1 MKTFAFRHLTH
12 QLRLLACIA
21 LVGPLLTAHAA
32 AQEPDHIDFPFEHV
46 SDLRGIL
53 NVMSAFR
60 TACIDQ
66 PVSSDLPGALAPDGY
81 LIVSPSFHLFG
92 DETVKDAR
100 RTVLSKT
107 GTEEGDFAEGYPI
120 IRFGMPTDETPYGE
134 CSVIWTRAWDYP
146 DEQGDDVMFGTAA
159 QFVSQVS
166 YRLQAVLV
174 SPPENAFRRS
184 SQYSLVSEWRRG
196 CWEGNDCVFDI
207 ILMLDSEDGIHFTIT
222 RKKVLPVANN
232 GEDDG
237 TPGRK

>member
-1 MKTFAFRHLTH
+1 MKTSAFCHRSH
-12 QLRLLACIA
+12 QLRRLACIA
-21 LVGPLLTAHAA
+21 LVWPLLTAQAV

-60 TACIDQ
+60 TACLDQ
-66 PVSSDLPGALAPDGY
+66 PVSRDLPEALAPDGY

-92 DETVKDAR
+92 DETVRDAR

-120 IRFGMPTDETPYGE
+120 IRFGMSTDETPYGE
-134 CSVIWTRAWDYP
+134 CSVTWTRAWDYP
-146 DEQGDDVMFGTAA
+146 GEQVDDVMFGIAA
-159 QFVSQVS
+159 QFDSQLS

-174 SPPENAFRRS
+174 SPPENAFNRS
-184 SQYSLVSEWRRG
+184 SQYGLVSEWRTG

-207 ILMLDSEDGIHFTIT
+207 LLMLDSEDGIHFTIT
-222 RKKVLPVANN
+222 RKKVLPVSNN
-232 GEDDG
+232 GENGG
-237 TPGRK
+237 TPGSN